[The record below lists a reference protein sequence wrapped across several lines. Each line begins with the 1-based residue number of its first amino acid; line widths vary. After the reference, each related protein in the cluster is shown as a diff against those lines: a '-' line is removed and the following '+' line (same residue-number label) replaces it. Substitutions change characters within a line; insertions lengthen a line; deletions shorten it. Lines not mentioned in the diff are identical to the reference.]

1 MGPQMATA
9 APMPNT
15 YLSIMAAQSS
25 NKPQPTTYAAIR
37 YRRNAA
43 MILGGTTGA
52 AARVVGLLPASEAER
67 SVISPAGS
75 TGTSAVLLGQGC
87 QRLVVCGQ
95 FRVVVIIFADHRDGD
110 GHCLVGA
117 LHAAVPTVLA
127 RFLGIVG
134 RLGSLVRRG
143 EFAVSARAF
152 PTR

>member
-52 AARVVGLLPASEAER
+52 AAAVVRLLPVGEAER
-67 SVISPAGS
+67 SVISPVGS
-75 TGTSAVLLGQGC
+75 TGTSAVLLCQGC
-87 QRLVVCGQ
+87 Q
-95 FRVVVIIFADHRDGD
+95 H
-110 GHCLVGA
+110 LVGT
-117 LHAAVPTVLA
+117 LQPAAPPRSSRPCRVIGGLDA
-127 RFLGIVG
+127 
-134 RLGSLVRRG
+134 LVRRARL
-143 EFAVSARAF
+143 AVAGRVVPVRQRRAG
-152 PTR
+152 

>member
-52 AARVVGLLPASEAER
+52 AARVVGLLPAGEAER
-67 SVISPAGS
+67 SVISPVGS

-95 FRVVVIIFADHRDGD
+95 FRVVLIIFADHRDGD
-110 GHCLVGA
+110 RDRLARA
-117 LHAAVPTVLA
+117 LQPAVPT
-127 RFLGIVG
+127 G
-134 RLGSLVRRG
+134 RLRRSICG
-143 EFAVSARAF
+143 FGLI
-152 PTR
+152 

>member
-67 SVISPAGS
+67 SVISPVGS
-75 TGTSAVLLGQGC
+75 TGTAAVLLGQGC

-95 FRVVVIIFADHRDGD
+95 FWVVIVVLADRGDRDRHG
-110 GHCLVGA
+110 LAGA
-117 LHAAVPTVLA
+117 LPASGAVDGGHFICTRSGRGGVRSL
-127 RFLGIVG
+127 FLGG
-134 RLGSLVRRG
+134 GLLC
-143 EFAVSARAF
+143 
-152 PTR
+152 